1 MAPDAAAAAGARAC
15 EKLSLHFARIIGETG
30 IRALLDRSLALSRS
44 EFPWLPGVEGTSI
57 EARCARLAD
66 SLAGQPP
73 RAASEASA
81 LVLRTLIG
89 LLGRFI
95 GVDLTLRLLEERW
108 PEETPP
114 GGSKET
120 T

>member
-44 EFPWLPGVEGTSI
+44 EFPWLPAVEGASL
-57 EARCARLAD
+57 EARWTQLAAA
-66 SLAGQPP
+66 LAGQPP

-81 LVLRTLIG
+81 LVLRTLAG

-95 GVDLTLRLLEERW
+95 GVELTLRLLEERW

-114 GGSKET
+114 GSKET